1 MNINM
6 KNIISTTEARKNLFS
21 IVDAVASPN
30 TFYTLTDRGRAKAV
44 IMSADEFESWA
55 ETLDLVSLVPN
66 LRNEIRESEKEIKA
80 GNFST
85 LKQFRQKYD
94 SKKSKSKTK

>member
-1 MNINM
+1 M
-6 KNIISTTEARKNLFS
+6 KNIISTTEESKNLFS

-30 TFYTLTDRGRAKAV
+30 IFYTLTDRGRAKAV

-55 ETLDLVSLVPN
+55 ETLDLVSLIPN
-66 LRNEIRESEKEIKA
+66 LRNRIRESEKEIKA
-80 GNFST
+80 GKFST
-85 LKQFRQKYD
+85 LKQFLQKYD